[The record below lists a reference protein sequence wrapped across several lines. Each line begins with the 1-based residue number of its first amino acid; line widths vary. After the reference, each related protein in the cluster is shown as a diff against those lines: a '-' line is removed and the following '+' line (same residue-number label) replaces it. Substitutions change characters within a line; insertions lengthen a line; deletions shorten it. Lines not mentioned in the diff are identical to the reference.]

1 MSYKISKRFKRL
13 LFSILL
19 ISSISFAS
27 YLLGWSSLLTVE
39 EVEIKGTEST
49 SVILN
54 ELKSKDVEPVVGQK
68 LARVEIRS
76 VKRVLSDLDWI
87 ASAQASRNWLSKKI
101 EIQVVERVAV
111 AKALTESNS
120 IVNFDSDGSIF
131 NPTSSNQLKGQE
143 LLPLVSTAGDSR
155 KDLVDVALL
164 LKQIPAE
171 LSYLVS
177 DLDQISVTKAGYILM
192 STRINSQAVRINWGS
207 IDQIDQKFSV
217 LQALLKLPENKG
229 IKQVDL
235 SEPKAPI
242 VK

>member
-1 MSYKISKRFKRL
+1 MSHKISKRFKRL
-13 LFSILL
+13 LISILL
-19 ISSISFAS
+19 IGSISCAS
-27 YLLGWSSLLTVE
+27 YLLGWSSLLTVG

-120 IVNFDSDGSIF
+120 MVNFDSDGSIF

-143 LLPLVSTAGDSR
+143 LLPLVSTAGNSR

-192 STRINSQAVRINWGS
+192 STRINSQAVRINWGD

-217 LQALLKLPENKG
+217 LQALLKLPENKE

>member
-13 LFSILL
+13 LISILL
-19 ISSISFAS
+19 IGSISCAS
-27 YLLGWSSLLTVE
+27 YLLGWSSLLTVG

-120 IVNFDSDGSIF
+120 MVNFDSDGSIF

-192 STRINSQAVRINWGS
+192 STRINSQAVRINWGN

>member
-1 MSYKISKRFKRL
+1 M
-13 LFSILL
+13 
-19 ISSISFAS
+19 
-27 YLLGWSSLLTVE
+27 TVG

-120 IVNFDSDGSIF
+120 MVNFDSDGSIF

-192 STRINSQAVRINWGS
+192 STRINSQAVRINWGD

-217 LQALLKLPENKG
+217 LQALLKLPENKE

>member
-1 MSYKISKRFKRL
+1 MAYKLSKRLSRFL
-13 LFSILL
+13 ISTLL
-19 ISSISFAS
+19 ISSIAFAS
-27 YLLGWSSLLTVE
+27 YLLGWSSFLTVK
-39 EVEIKGTEST
+39 EVQISGTEST
-49 SVILN
+49 SVILS
-54 ELKSKDVEPVVGQK
+54 ELKSKNVEPVVGEK

-87 ASAQASRNWLSKKI
+87 ASAEASRNWLAKKI
-101 EIQVVERVAV
+101 EIQVLERVAV
-111 AKALTESNS
+111 AKALTQSNS
-120 IVNFDSDGSIF
+120 MVNFDSEGFIF
-131 NPTSSNQLKGQE
+131 IPTSTDQLKVQE
-143 LLPLVSTAGDSR
+143 ALPLVSTAGDSR

-164 LKQIPAE
+164 LKRISAD
-171 LSYLVS
+171 LSYLVT

-192 STRINSQAVRINWGS
+192 NTRINSQEVRINWGS

>member
-13 LFSILL
+13 LISILL
-19 ISSISFAS
+19 IGSISCAS
-27 YLLGWSSLLTVE
+27 YLLGWSSLLTVG

-120 IVNFDSDGSIF
+120 MVNFDSDGSIF

-192 STRINSQAVRINWGS
+192 STRINSQAVRINWGD

-217 LQALLKLPENKG
+217 LQALLKLPENKE

>member
-13 LFSILL
+13 LISILL
-19 ISSISFAS
+19 IGSISCAA

-39 EVEIKGTEST
+39 EVQIKGTEST

-120 IVNFDSDGSIF
+120 MVNFDSDGSIF

-192 STRINSQAVRINWGS
+192 STRINSQAVRINWGN

>member
-13 LFSILL
+13 LISILL
-19 ISSISFAS
+19 IGSISCAS
-27 YLLGWSSLLTVE
+27 YLLGWSSLLTVG

-120 IVNFDSDGSIF
+120 MVNFDSDGSIF

-143 LLPLVSTAGDSR
+143 LLPLVSTAGNSR

-192 STRINSQAVRINWGS
+192 STRINSQAVRINWGD

-217 LQALLKLPENKG
+217 LQALLKLPENKE

>member
-1 MSYKISKRFKRL
+1 MSYKLSKRFKRL
-13 LFSILL
+13 LISLL
-19 ISSISFAS
+19 VIGAVSSSA
-27 YLLGWSSLLTVE
+27 YLLGWSSFLTVK
-39 EVEIKGTEST
+39 EVQIQGTGAT

-54 ELKSKDVEPVVGQK
+54 ELKNKDIEPVVGQK

-76 VKRVLSDLDWI
+76 VKRILSNLDWV
-87 ASAQASRNWLSKKI
+87 AQAEASRNWFAKKI
-101 EIQVVERVAV
+101 EIQVLERVAV
-111 AKALTESNS
+111 AKALTASNS

-131 NPTSSNQLKGQE
+131 NPTSSEQLKGQE
-143 LLPLVSTAGDSR
+143 LLPLVSTAGDSK

-164 LKQIPAE
+164 LKQIPPE
-171 LSYLVS
+171 LNYLVT

-192 STRINSQAVRINWGS
+192 STRINSQAVRINWGD
-207 IDQIDQKFSV
+207 IDLIDQKFSV

-229 IKQVDL
+229 IKQIDV

>member
-120 IVNFDSDGSIF
+120 MVNFDSDGSIF
-131 NPTSSNQLKGQE
+131 NPTSNKQLKGQE

>member
-13 LFSILL
+13 LISILL
-19 ISSISFAS
+19 IGSISCAS
-27 YLLGWSSLLTVE
+27 YLLGWSSLLTVG

-120 IVNFDSDGSIF
+120 MVNFDSDGSIF
-131 NPTSSNQLKGQE
+131 NATSSKQLKGQE

>member
-76 VKRVLSDLDWI
+76 VKRVLTDLDWI

-101 EIQVVERVAV
+101 EIQVVERAAV

-120 IVNFDSDGSIF
+120 MVNFDSDGAIF

-155 KDLVDVALL
+155 KDLIDVALL

>member
-1 MSYKISKRFKRL
+1 MSFKISKRFKRL
-13 LFSILL
+13 LISILL
-19 ISSISFAS
+19 IGSISCAS

-120 IVNFDSDGSIF
+120 MVNFDSDGSIF
-131 NPTSSNQLKGQE
+131 NPTSSKQLKGQE

>member
-101 EIQVVERVAV
+101 EIQVAERVAV

-120 IVNFDSDGSIF
+120 MVNFDSDGSIF

-192 STRINSQAVRINWGS
+192 STRINNQAVRINWGN
-207 IDQIDQKFSV
+207 IVQIDQKFSV
-217 LQALLKLPENKG
+217 LQELLKLPENKG

-235 SEPKAPI
+235 SEPKDPI